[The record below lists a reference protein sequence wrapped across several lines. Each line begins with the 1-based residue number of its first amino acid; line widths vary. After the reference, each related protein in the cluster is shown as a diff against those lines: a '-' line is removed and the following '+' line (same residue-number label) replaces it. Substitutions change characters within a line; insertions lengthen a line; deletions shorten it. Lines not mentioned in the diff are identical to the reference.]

1 MEYAKNASGYTARN
15 VFWVLMVI
23 SPGNI
28 PKMDVINSN
37 LFQKNNIKNQ
47 EMKNLQYVIGRF
59 YDDKGIYLGIIK
71 GKHKFQRHTADKSFK
86 EYGPKYHYEK
96 P

>member
-1 MEYAKNASGYTARN
+1 
-15 VFWVLMVI
+15 
-23 SPGNI
+23 
-28 PKMDVINSN
+28 
-37 LFQKNNIKNQ
+37 
-47 EMKNLQYVIGRF
+47 MKNLQYVIGRF